1 MKNIKKFIT
10 VVLCMLLII
19 SSVATVSANE
29 NTFSGIVSKTV
40 EASENGDVELIIDIA
55 GNPGLISL
63 ILEVS
68 YDSDVLTLK
77 ENGFTDTGLLKG
89 NIDTTL
95 TVNPFRLS
103 WQHSDA
109 TAANNYANGTI
120 ARLAFKMKEGFYGT
134 TDVEIKYHSGQ
145 TLVNSVVVRPPAM
158 QSGVMTVTRT
168 KLAINDGEVVANYT
182 KGETLIVVSYN
193 EDGMVDYKAYPNTT
207 GNVKIKVAEVIN
219 TTGATKVKAFLWED
233 LETCIPVCN
242 HAEEELNITDIN

>member
-1 MKNIKKFIT
+1 MKNINKFIT

-19 SSVATVSANE
+19 SSVATVSADE
-29 NTFSGIVSKTV
+29 NTFSGIVSKAV
-40 EASENGDVELIIDIA
+40 DVSGNGDVELIIDIA

-68 YDSDVLTLK
+68 YDSNVLTLK

-89 NIDTTL
+89 KVDTTL

-120 ARLAFKMKEGFYGT
+120 AKLAFKMKEGFYGT
-134 TDVEIKYHSGQ
+134 TDVEIKYYSGQ

-158 QSGVMTVTRT
+158 QSGVISVTRD
-168 KLAINDGEVVANYT
+168 KLAIRDGVAIANNVN
-182 KGETLIVVSYN
+182 GETLGIASYD
-193 EDGMVDYKAYPNTT
+193 EDGMIDCKVYPVTT
-207 GNVKIKVAEVIN
+207 GDARIAIADVIN
-219 TTGATKVKAFLWED
+219 TSGATTIKAFLWEN
-233 LETCIPVCN
+233 LETLVPVCVC
-242 HAEEELNITDIN
+242 AKEELQN

>member
-1 MKNIKKFIT
+1 MKSIKKFIT

-19 SSVATVSANE
+19 SSVATVSADE

-89 NIDTTL
+89 NVNTTL
-95 TVNPFRLS
+95 TVNPFKLS

-109 TAANNYANGTI
+109 
-120 ARLAFKMKEGFYGT
+120 K
-134 TDVEIKYHSGQ
+134 
-145 TLVNSVVVRPPAM
+145 
-158 QSGVMTVTRT
+158 
-168 KLAINDGEVVANYT
+168 
-182 KGETLIVVSYN
+182 
-193 EDGMVDYKAYPNTT
+193 
-207 GNVKIKVAEVIN
+207 
-219 TTGATKVKAFLWED
+219 
-233 LETCIPVCN
+233 
-242 HAEEELNITDIN
+242 